1 MKYCPTGATGA
12 GQTPRVNLSALKK
25 FACGLS
31 RRSALRTVLLSERD
45 ELSPSEFL
53 AKLEVWLALLRHEEG
68 ALE

>member
-1 MKYCPTGATGA
+1 MKYCPTTEA
-12 GQTPRVNLSALKK
+12 GQTSRVNLSGLKK

-31 RRSALRTVLLSERD
+31 HQSALRTVLLSERD

-68 ALE
+68 GSE